1 MTLVKPDDWQPQGVA
16 ELEDRALQALRE
28 TERSV
33 CVTAGAGAGKT
44 EFLAQKAAYLLQ
56 TGLCPAPK
64 RILAISFKKD
74 AAATLGER
82 VKRRCAPEQ
91 ARRFTSV
98 TFDAF
103 SKGLIDQ
110 FRKAL
115 PDAYRPPANY
125 RIGFP
130 TTDSVN
136 DFLRRHNG
144 RGINSAEFQNALIRR
159 RLLDSCQEVND
170 ETEALRDAYWRDQY
184 QYYDEPFLTF
194 PMINRLAEYL
204 IRTNHRVRRALRL
217 SYPVVFLDEFQD
229 TQASQFE
236 ILQRAFDSAAT
247 VLTAVG
253 DDKQKIM
260 GWAGAMP
267 NAFRVFR
274 QQYNARSISLL
285 LNWRS
290 HAELVAIQHVIAS
303 NIDPD
308 VEPAVAR
315 GRRNVEGDVSA
326 IWEFADEET
335 ELTIISD
342 WIEGQVASGLPAHDI
357 AILVRA
363 KADRVENE
371 LGPELAKRGLILRNL
386 ARNVGEISIEDLLS
400 EDFTQLLIPVLRL
413 ATSKRHP
420 EAWSTALENFSR
432 LYAVSPD
439 DDDQLQS
446 LNDRVQ
452 SIVRGVR
459 AFLAGNAVTATCA
472 NQISELLTE
481 EIDEPLIRRST
492 PAYQRDADYL
502 RVKQGFDL
510 LLAESMHEADDWCAV
525 LDRFE
530 GRNQIPLLTV
540 HKSKGME
547 FHTVIFFGF
556 DSRTWWSLTPDK
568 DEEKN
573 SFFVAFTRA
582 RQRAFFTS
590 CLRRGGR
597 ITWLEELLGEAVPR
611 IEGVTIL

>member
-1 MTLVKPDDWQPQGVA
+1 MC
-16 ELEDRALQALRE
+16 RA
-28 TERSV
+28 
-33 CVTAGAGAGKT
+33 
-44 EFLAQKAAYLLQ
+44 
-56 TGLCPAPK
+56 
-64 RILAISFKKD
+64 I
-74 AAATLGER
+74 
-82 VKRRCAPEQ
+82 
-91 ARRFTSV
+91 
-98 TFDAF
+98 
-103 SKGLIDQ
+103 
-110 FRKAL
+110 
-115 PDAYRPPANY
+115 
-125 RIGFP
+125 
-130 TTDSVN
+130 
-136 DFLRRHNG
+136 
-144 RGINSAEFQNALIRR
+144 
-159 RLLDSCQEVND
+159 
-170 ETEALRDAYWRDQY
+170 
-184 QYYDEPFLTF
+184 
-194 PMINRLAEYL
+194 
-204 IRTNHRVRRALRL
+204 RL

-236 ILQRAFDSAAT
+236 VLQRAFNGAGT

-267 NAFRVFR
+267 NAFQAFR
-274 QQYNARSISLL
+274 DQYSARPISLL

-290 HAELVAIQHVIAS
+290 HAELVAVQHVIAS

-308 VEPAVAR
+308 VEPVVAR
-315 GRRNVEGDVSA
+315 GQRNVEGDVSA

-335 ELTIISD
+335 EIAVISE
-342 WIEGQVASGLPAHDI
+342 WIKGQVASGTPAHDI

-363 KADRVENE
+363 RADRVENE
-371 LGPELAKRGLILRNL
+371 LGPALAERGLILRNL

-400 EDFTQLLIPVLRL
+400 EELTQILMPILHL

-439 DDDQLQS
+439 DDDQLQR

-452 SIVRGVR
+452 SIVRGLR
-459 AFLAGNAVTATCA
+459 AFLAEHAVAATNP
-472 NQISELLTE
+472 NQISDLLIE
-481 EIDEPLIRRST
+481 EIDEALIRRST

-510 LLAESMHEADDWCAV
+510 LLAESMNESDDWRAV

-547 FHTVIFFGF
+547 FHTMIFFGF

-597 ITWLEELLGEAVPR
+597 ITWLENLLGDAVPR

>member
-1 MTLVKPDDWQPQGVA
+1 MTLVKPGDWQPRGVA

-64 RILAISFKKD
+64 RILAISFKRD
-74 AAATLGER
+74 AAATLAER

-110 FRKAL
+110 FHKAL

-130 TTDSVN
+130 TSDAVN
-136 DFLRRHNG
+136 DFLRRHNRHG
-144 RGINSAEFQNALIRR
+144 VNATQFQNALIRR
-159 RLLDSCQEVND
+159 RLLDGDQEVNG

-184 QYYDEPFLTF
+184 EYYEEPVLTF

-204 IRTNHRVRRALRL
+204 IRTNHRVCRAIRL

-236 ILQRAFDSAAT
+236 VLQRAFNGAGT

-267 NAFRVFR
+267 NAFQAFR
-274 QQYNARSISLL
+274 DQYSARPISLL

-290 HAELVAIQHVIAS
+290 HAELVAVQHIIAS
-303 NIDPD
+303 NINPD
-308 VEPAVAR
+308 VEPVVAR
-315 GRRNVEGDVSA
+315 GQRNVEGDVSA

-335 ELTIISD
+335 EIAVISE
-342 WIEGQVASGLPAHDI
+342 WIEGQVASGTPAHDI

-363 KADRVENE
+363 RADRVENE
-371 LGPELAKRGLILRNL
+371 LGPALADRGLILRNL
-386 ARNVGEISIEDLLS
+386 ARNVGEISIEDVLS
-400 EDFTQLLIPVLRL
+400 EELTQILMPILHL

-439 DDDQLQS
+439 DDDQLQR
-446 LNDRVQ
+446 LNDRMQ
-452 SIVRGVR
+452 SIVRGLR
-459 AFLAGNAVTATCA
+459 AFLAEHAVAATNP
-472 NQISELLTE
+472 NQISDLLIE
-481 EIDEPLIRRST
+481 EIDEALIRRST

-510 LLAESMHEADDWCAV
+510 LLAEAMNESDDWRAV

-547 FHTVIFFGF
+547 FHTMIFFGF

-597 ITWLEELLGEAVPR
+597 ITWLEDLLGNAVPR
-611 IEGVTIL
+611 IEGVMIL